1 MEDHSGAV
9 GPGEA
14 NRQAIATGGTTDQM
28 VEDDQDT
35 PPGRGG
41 LVIAALGVVFG
52 DIGTSPVYTFRQC
65 FNPEHGLALTQDNV
79 LGVLSCLIWA
89 LVLVVAVKYVLLIM
103 RADNQGEGEYLPSSP
118 WLSGELPASTYP
130 GSLPCSA
137 WREPRS
143 FTVTA

>member
-9 GPGEA
+9 GPDEA

-52 DIGTSPVYTFRQC
+52 DIGTSPVYTFREC
-65 FNPEHGLALTQDNV
+65 FNPEHGQGYSTGGVDDSADRRGQHHAGLGLSASRWDLA
-79 LGVLSCLIWA
+79 G
-89 LVLVVAVKYVLLIM
+89 
-103 RADNQGEGEYLPSSP
+103 
-118 WLSGELPASTYP
+118 PA
-130 GSLPCSA
+130 
-137 WREPRS
+137 
-143 FTVTA
+143 